1 MQYRA
6 VPDAHRTAY
15 RTILQY
21 AFDAESGPELDD
33 EPRERPE
40 NFHPRGL
47 YDVDDAAAEPSA
59 DDLLVVCGRIDFDVR
74 LRGEQHPL
82 GGVSA
87 VASPPENRRR
97 GHVAT
102 MLDELLAELRDDGV
116 YLSALWPFDH
126 AFYRRFGWALA
137 HQFVR
142 TTIDPA
148 DLDGVAADP
157 AGRFRR
163 LAPDDWDAMAD
174 VLDAA
179 ATRPLGIERPES
191 WWRRRTFRGWETD
204 PYVYGWERDGRLRG
218 YVVYRVT
225 EEDDGETLAAS
236 ELTAADYEARTQ
248 LYRFLRDHDSQVER
262 VRFSGPVRTDLLETL
277 QDPRSAQIE
286 LEPGAMVRLVDVRAA
301 LRSVAFPPEAALSLV
316 LDVSDDRCP
325 WNDLTVEL
333 RVDDGR
339 ASCERTDA
347 DPEVS
352 LDVGALSQLVVGT
365 RSAAKLRRHGDLTA
379 EAVEIVE
386 RLDAAFPEPDA
397 TPYLREFF

>member
-21 AFDAESGPELDD
+21 AFDAESGPELDE

-47 YDVDDAAAEPSA
+47 YAVDAADDEPSA
-59 DDLLVVCGRIDFDVR
+59 DDLRTVCGRIDFGVR
-74 LRGEQHPL
+74 LRGDRHPL

-87 VASPPENRRR
+87 VASPPESRRQ

-102 MLDELLAELRDDGV
+102 MLDELLAELREEGV
-116 YLSALWPFDH
+116 YLSALWPFEH

-148 DLDGVAADP
+148 DLDSVAADP

-163 LAPDDWDAMAD
+163 LNPDDWDAMAD

-179 ATRPLGIERPES
+179 ATHPLGLERPES
-191 WWRRRTFRGWETD
+191 WWRCRTFRGWERD

-218 YVVYRVT
+218 YVVYRVDA
-225 EEDDGETLAAS
+225 EGGDETLSVS
-236 ELTAADYEARTQ
+236 ELTAADYAARTQ
-248 LYRFLRDHDSQVER
+248 LYRFLRDHDSQVDR
-262 VRFSGPVRTDLLETL
+262 VRFSEPVRADLLETL
-277 QDPRSAQIE
+277 RDPRSAQID

-301 LRSVAFPPEAALSLV
+301 LRSLAFPPEAELSLV

-325 WNDLTVEL
+325 WNDRTVKL
-333 RVDDGR
+333 RVTDGR
-339 ASCERTDA
+339 ASCERTD
-347 DPEVS
+347 DEPEAH

-365 RSAAKLRRHGDLTA
+365 RSAAKLRRHGELTA
-379 EAVEIVE
+379 GVEVVE
-386 RLDAAFPEPDA
+386 RLDAAFPEPEA